1 MDTNQLKFLLMLLGC
16 DNYRTGLSSNIF
28 KRFNSE
34 KNKICRD
41 LGELEYV
48 DYSREVATVKILP
61 AGQAL
66 LKLDSTQLPIDN
78 QELKVLEKISKSSGK
93 IAPSEIKVSG
103 LKSDERDVILKTLS
117 ERGLIAA
124 EIKIKMRNADVWLT
138 ERGIKVLRDEY
149 NPEGK
154 ANIDFNLLGNYVQFL
169 RKNLRVKSEKVSTLV
184 SDNSDNVESY
194 SDINSNISDEEILET
209 IKKLDRELGT
219 ENYLPIFHLR
229 QKLQPPLLRDDL
241 DQALYRLQKTD
252 QIELRGLVDAQIYTH
267 EQVNAGISQ
276 RSGSPLFFIQLTEN

>member
-16 DNYRTGLSSNIF
+16 DNYRTGFSSNIF
-28 KRFNSE
+28 KRFKSE

-124 EIKIKMRNADVWLT
+124 EIKIKRVNAEVWLT
-138 ERGIKVLRDEY
+138 ERGIEVLRDEY

-169 RKNLRVKSEKVSTLV
+169 RKNLRVKSEQVSILG
-184 SDNSDNVESY
+184 SDNIESH
-194 SDINSNISDEEILET
+194 SDITSNISDEEILET

-241 DQALYRLQKTD
+241 DQALYRLQKSDKIDFSTLQESSAYTPE
-252 QIELRGLVDAQIYTH
+252 QID
-267 EQVNAGISQ
+267 AGIPQ
-276 RSGSPLFFIQLTEN
+276 NIGGQLFFLIVN

>member
-78 QELKVLEKISKSSGK
+78 KELKVLEKISKSSGK

-103 LKSDERDVILKTLS
+103 LKSDEREAILTALS
-117 ERGLIAA
+117 ERGLIAI
-124 EIKIKMRNADVWLT
+124 EIKMKGLKADVWLT
-138 ERGIKVLRDEY
+138 ERGIEVLRDEY
-149 NPEGK
+149 VPNKGNKPV
-154 ANIDFNLLGNYVQFL
+154 ISLDLLGNYVQFL
-169 RKNLRVKSEKVSTLV
+169 RKNLRVKSEQVSTLV
-184 SDNSDNVESY
+184 

-241 DQALYRLQKTD
+241 DQALYRLQKSDKIDFSTLQEVSAYTPE
-252 QIELRGLVDAQIYTH
+252 QID
-267 EQVNAGISQ
+267 AGIPQ
-276 RSGSPLFFIQLTEN
+276 NIGGQLFFLIVN

>member
-1 MDTNQLKFLLMLLGC
+1 MDTNQLKFLLKLLGC
-16 DNYRTGLSSNIF
+16 ANYRTGLSSNILDGF
-28 KRFNSE
+28 KSE

-66 LKLDSTQLPIDN
+66 LKLDLAQLPIDD

-117 ERGLIAA
+117 ERGLISA
-124 EIKIKMRNADVWLT
+124 EIKMKRLKTEVWLT
-138 ERGIKVLRDEY
+138 ERGIEVLRDEY
-149 NPEGK
+149 IPEGK

-169 RKNLRVKSEKVSTLV
+169 RKNLRFESKQVSTLV
-184 SDNSDNVESY
+184 SDNLESH
-194 SDINSNISDEEILET
+194 SDITSNINDEEILET

-241 DQALYRLQKTD
+241 DQALYRLQKSD
-252 QIELRGLVDAQIYTH
+252 KIELRGLVHAQDYTQD
-267 EQVNAGISQ
+267 QVNAGISQ
-276 RSGSPLFFIQLTEN
+276 RSGSPLFFIKLT

>member
-1 MDTNQLKFLLMLLGC
+1 METKQLKFLLKLLGC
-16 DNYRTGLSSNIF
+16 ANYRTSLTSGTFDGF
-28 KRFNSE
+28 KSE

-41 LGELEYV
+41 LGELEYL

-66 LKLDSTQLPIDN
+66 LKLDLAQLPIDD

-124 EIKIKMRNADVWLT
+124 EIKMKMRNADVWLT
-138 ERGIKVLRDEY
+138 QRGIEVLRDEY
-149 NPEGK
+149 IPEGK

-169 RKNLRVKSEKVSTLV
+169 RKNLRVKSEQVSTLV
-184 SDNSDNVESY
+184 SDNIESH
-194 SDINSNISDEEILET
+194 SDITSNISDEEILET

-241 DQALYRLQKTD
+241 DQALYRLQKSDKIDFSTLQEVSAYTPE
-252 QIELRGLVDAQIYTH
+252 QID
-267 EQVNAGISQ
+267 AGIPQ
-276 RSGSPLFFIQLTEN
+276 NIGGQLFFLIVN

>member
-1 MDTNQLKFLLMLLGC
+1 MDTNQLKFLLKLLGC
-16 DNYRTGLSSNIF
+16 ANYRTGLSSSIF
-28 KRFNSE
+28 DGFKSE

-78 QELKVLEKISKSSGK
+78 KELKVLEKISKSSGK

-103 LKSDERDVILKTLS
+103 LKSDEREAILTALS
-117 ERGLIAA
+117 ERGLIAI
-124 EIKIKMRNADVWLT
+124 EIKMKGLKADVWLT
-138 ERGIKVLRDEY
+138 ERGIEVLRDEY
-149 NPEGK
+149 VPNKGNKPV
-154 ANIDFNLLGNYVQFL
+154 ISLDLLGNYVQFL
-169 RKNLRVKSEKVSTLV
+169 RKNLRVKSEQVSTLV
-184 SDNSDNVESY
+184 

-241 DQALYRLQKTD
+241 DQALYRLQKSDKIDFSTLQEVSAYTPE
-252 QIELRGLVDAQIYTH
+252 QID
-267 EQVNAGISQ
+267 AGIPQ
-276 RSGSPLFFIQLTEN
+276 NIGGQLFFLIVN